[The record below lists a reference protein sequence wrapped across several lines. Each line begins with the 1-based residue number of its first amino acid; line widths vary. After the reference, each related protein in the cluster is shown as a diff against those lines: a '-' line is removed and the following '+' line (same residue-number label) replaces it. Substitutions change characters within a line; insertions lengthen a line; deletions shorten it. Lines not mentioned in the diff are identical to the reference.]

1 MKKHIWSKLRSGVA
15 GALCIAMAVSSAAAF
30 DPTCDESYYVTTDAY
45 GVPQHA
51 SVVKSYAMNGAKQ
64 VTDYGAYTAISNL
77 TNSVKATQKD
87 GTVVFELGEDAPDR
101 FYFEGDTEEPLTLLP
116 WNLTVS
122 YQLNGAPAEADDLA
136 GATGLIEITVDAI
149 PNLTAPEYYR
159 DNLMLQAATLVDQD
173 HIVSLEAEG
182 AQVQTIANMK
192 AVVFLA
198 FPGEEAHFTLKIG
211 SNDFAFAGWTFLM
224 IPGTLSQIN
233 EISEL
238 REVKE
243 KTENSAEA
251 ISDSLDVILSTM
263 GGMSSD
269 LRRAADGLDTL
280 NGARA
285 TISSGKGAVYSS
297 ADKALDSLTGIQNA
311 LTPFRDHLQNTASA
325 LTTVNS
331 QMNQLDST
339 LGAFQP
345 LLNDLGESMD
355 DVQRDLEAVTEMI
368 DDADTRELKSA
379 LKALTRDLDT
389 LSGRTESM
397 GKYLDQITSA
407 ADGILDAAERGD
419 LAGLKSK
426 LAVLKQKIQQG
437 AQSGDAQTQA
447 ICKELLTSLAKLET
461 IIGQMQDHMG
471 GVETELNLIGM
482 VVQEV
487 ENVLGALEDL
497 GDATSGTLHS
507 TGETVGDLAGL
518 TESLRDAVAYFED
531 YQDNLSGLTGSLAD
545 SAGTLSRC
553 AALADDLAD
562 VVHGMQ
568 ATVNEY
574 HPGLL
579 SLIADSQTAIDR
591 ASAGIGA
598 LTDFCKSFESLAQKA
613 GKQLDV
619 GTNATL
625 SGLSGTL
632 RKTASG
638 FDQTPVIQNA
648 KDTVE
653 DLVRDEWDS
662 HTGDI
667 DRLLLMDPDAE
678 AVSLTSEK
686 NPAPTSLQILV
697 RTAEITSGDEDTG
710 AQDVDETFHAEGNFW
725 SRLVEI
731 FRSIKMAILSL
742 FGKS

>member
-1 MKKHIWSKLRSGVA
+1 MKKHTWSKLRRALA
-15 GALCIAMAVSSAAAF
+15 GALCLAMAVSSAAAF
-30 DPTCDESYYVTTDAY
+30 DPTCDESYYVTTDPY
-45 GVPQHA
+45 GAPQHA
-51 SVVKSYAMNGAKQ
+51 SVVKSYAMNGAKR
-64 VTDYGAYTAISNL
+64 VTDYGAYSAIRNL
-77 TNSVKATQKD
+77 TNAVKATQKD

-101 FYFEGDTEEPLTLLP
+101 FYFEGDTDEPLAVLP
-116 WNLTVS
+116 WDLTVS

-136 GATGLIEITVDAI
+136 GATGLIEITVDAV
-149 PNLTAPEYYR
+149 PNPNVPDYYR
-159 DNLMLQAATLVDQD
+159 NNLMLQAATLVDQD

-192 AVVFLA
+192 AVLFMA

-224 IPGTLSQIN
+224 VPGTLSQIN

-243 KTENSAEA
+243 KAEDSAEA
-251 ISDSLDVILSTM
+251 ISDSLDVILNTM

-269 LRRAADGLDTL
+269 LRRAANGLDTL

-285 TISSGKGAVYSS
+285 TISSGKSAVYASV
-297 ADKALDSLTGIQNA
+297 DKALNSLTGIQNA
-311 LTPFRDHLQNTASA
+311 LTPFHEHLQNTANA
-325 LTTVNS
+325 LTTANA
-331 QMNQLDST
+331 QMNQLDGT

-345 LLNDLGESMD
+345 LLNDLGKSMN

-368 DDADTRELKSA
+368 DDADASDLQSSLKT
-379 LKALTRDLDT
+379 LTRDLNT

-397 GKYLDQITSA
+397 GRYFDQILAA
-407 ADGILDAAERGD
+407 ADGILDAADRGD
-419 LAGLKSK
+419 LAGLQSK
-426 LAVLKQKIQQG
+426 LAALKKMIQQG

-447 ICKELLTSLAKLET
+447 ICRELLTSLAKLET
-461 IIGQMQDHMG
+461 IIGQMQDQMG
-471 GVETELNLIGM
+471 GLETELGLIGM

-487 ENVLGALEDL
+487 KNVLGQLDGL
-497 GDATSGTLHS
+497 GSAAGGTLQS

-518 TESLRDAVAYFED
+518 TGALRDAVRYFED
-531 YQDNLSGLTGSLAD
+531 YQDDLSGLTGSLAD

-553 AALADDLAD
+553 AAVADDLAD
-562 VVHGMQ
+562 VMHGMQ
-568 ATVNEY
+568 ATVNQY

-579 SLIADSQTAIDR
+579 GLIADSQTAVDS
-591 ASAGIGA
+591 ASTGIGA
-598 LTDFCKSFESLAQKA
+598 LNDFCKSFESLAQKA
-613 GKQLDV
+613 GKQLDA
-619 GTNATL
+619 GASATL

-648 KDTVE
+648 KETVE

-667 DRLLLMDPDAE
+667 DRLLLMDANAE

-686 NPAPTSLQILV
+686 NPAPTSLQIMV
-697 RTAEITSGDEDTG
+697 RTAEITADDDGDD
-710 AQDVDETFHAEGNFW
+710 AQDVDESFHAEGSFW
-725 SRLVEI
+725 TRLREI
-731 FRSIKMAILSL
+731 FRSIKMAVLSL
-742 FGKS
+742 FGK